1 MANWSRALEEVG
13 EGLLRQQELGGV
25 MYTQAAAKEAA
36 RVSGEA
42 KQLES
47 QQEALME
54 RAKLASRHLED
65 VNKELAKADL
75 VWDEKSGS
83 YNSPLW
89 DMGIKAQQRADSAWG
104 EVYRSRGMKMQGKGQ
119 TDWTNIAT
127 SVAESFK
134 HQPKKL
140 EDLVI
145 KLKEDPNHEKSL
157 EAIDIVLKGPQFTTL
172 SQPQKRQLRDKVV
185 EVIVTMNLDE
195 IEAPQDVS
203 TGLGGFGPAS
213 GIAAI
218 AQSVPW
224 REVSEYLPSPV
235 YGGPSRR
242 EGLITTGER
251 LDMSPEAVNARTAG
265 R

>member
-54 RAKLASRHLED
+54 RAKVASRHLED

-119 TDWTNIAT
+119 TDWT
-127 SVAESFK
+127 
-134 HQPKKL
+134 Q
-140 EDLVI
+140 
-145 KLKEDPNHEKSL
+145 
-157 EAIDIVLKGPQFTTL
+157 Q
-172 SQPQKRQLRDKVV
+172 
-185 EVIVTMNLDE
+185 
-195 IEAPQDVS
+195 
-203 TGLGGFGPAS
+203 
-213 GIAAI
+213 
-218 AQSVPW
+218 
-224 REVSEYLPSPV
+224 
-235 YGGPSRR
+235 
-242 EGLITTGER
+242 
-251 LDMSPEAVNARTAG
+251 
-265 R
+265 